1 MKTGRI
7 NYDIVGEPNYLE
19 GNLHISNEI
28 LDDISEDLSN
38 DPVSIGEL
46 QCTNQDSFSMYL
58 KDINQY
64 KLMTDE
70 EVEYYGK
77 KLLEGDAHA
86 REKFITHNLK
96 YVVNVAKSRLPL
108 SPLLIDDLV
117 SAGNFGLIRAAG
129 KYDFRRAKFT
139 SLAKGEILAAMIREE
154 ENQSRTI
161 RISVHMVQKRN
172 KVNHSIERLTQTLGR
187 TPNPEEISKD
197 TGIKLKDVLK
207 ALDASTKMYSIDNMV
222 GSDSEDEGSDYLKSD
237 YDLES
242 ECLGNE
248 RANLITMALA
258 ELSDDEKSIIQLKF
272 FERRDP
278 KSICE
283 ILKLEMKE
291 VKSLEKQTMVKL
303 KEALLDLGID
313 TAILA

>member
-7 NYDIVGEPNYLE
+7 NYDIVDEPIYLE
-19 GNLHISNEI
+19 SDLQISNEI
-28 LDDISEDLSN
+28 LDDISDEITD
-38 DPVSIGEL
+38 DPIIIGEL

-58 KDINQY
+58 KDINQH
-64 KLMTDE
+64 KLMTDA

-77 KLLEGDAHA
+77 KLLEGDANA
-86 REKFITHNLK
+86 REKFIIHNLK

-117 SAGNFGLIRAAG
+117 SAGNFGLIRAAE
-129 KYDFRRAKFT
+129 KYDYRRAKFT

-172 KVNHSIERLTQTLGR
+172 KVNHSVERLTQALGR

-207 ALDASTKMYSIDNMV
+207 ALDASVKMYSIDNMI

-237 YDLES
+237 YSLES
-242 ECLGNE
+242 ECLGHE
-248 RANLITMALA
+248 RSNLIAMALS

-272 FERRDP
+272 FERRDS

-283 ILKLEMKE
+283 ILNLEAKE
-291 VKSLEKQTMVKL
+291 VKSLEKQTMAKL
-303 KEALLDLGID
+303 KEVLLDLGID